1 MWGREDRRAPG
12 GGYWTP
18 PETWNM
24 KKRVYTEM
32 PMSERKR
39 TCSIEKQ
46 EPFHTI
52 HKVPSGDSPY
62 GRAKHAQKRMDL
74 ESLERIAILDAQ
86 RDYMDMNEEDV
97 LNEENAMR
105 EGETEMQEPEQEQLI
120 SKDPER
126 AISLFWAAIN
136 AGDRV
141 DSALKDMA
149 VVMKQLNRSD
159 EGIEAIKSFR
169 YLCPFESQDS
179 IDNVLLELY
188 KKSGR
193 IQEEAELLEHKLK
206 TLEHGG
212 IITIAKRSHGK
223 QINLTLQQEKAR
235 ILGNLGWVHLEL
247 HNYGISEQY
256 YRNALSLEP
265 DNNKL
270 CNLAICLMH
279 MDRIQEAKSLLE
291 DVRLTLGNTTQWT
304 DEPFYKSFERATEM
318 LAERERVSVADHP
331 GEIMISSSSDNF
343 SSNCSFAS
351 WVKEREALA
360 GTVPGRG
367 IMYSFDS
374 VNSPVLITQPRECKW
389 VDEEVDQRVG
399 QVTFGASRRLKF
411 GNNFEANHYE
421 KKNWKSVESAE
432 SNTWTS
438 KARKMCADS
447 EKGYQRN
454 ASGSSSAY
462 AQIMD
467 IGQRTV

>member
-1 MWGREDRRAPG
+1 MWNREDRRAPG

-18 PETWNM
+18 PATWNLN
-24 KKRVYTEM
+24 KRVYTAM
-32 PMSERKR
+32 PVSETKR

-46 EPFHTI
+46 DPFHMI

-62 GRAKHAQKRMDL
+62 GRAKHA
-74 ESLERIAILDAQ
+74 
-86 RDYMDMNEEDV
+86 
-97 LNEENAMR
+97 
-105 EGETEMQEPEQEQLI
+105 QLI

-179 IDNVLLELY
+179 IDNLLLELY

-193 IQEEAELLEHKLK
+193 IQEEAELLENKLK
-206 TLEHGG
+206 TLENGG
-212 IITIAKRSHGK
+212 IVTIAKRSHGK
-223 QINLTLQQEKAR
+223 QINLTIEQEKAR
-235 ILGNLGWVHLEL
+235 MLGNLAWVHLQL

-270 CNLAICLMH
+270 CNLAICLIR
-279 MDRIQEAKSLLE
+279 MDRIQEAKSLLD
-291 DVRLTLGNTTQWT
+291 DVRLTLGKTQWT
-304 DEPFYKSFERATEM
+304 DEPFYKSFERATEV
-318 LAERERVSVADHP
+318 LAERERVNAADHP
-331 GEIMISSSSDNF
+331 GEIMLSSSSDNF

-351 WVKEREALA
+351 WVKETEALP
-360 GTVPGRG
+360 GTVPGKG

-374 VNSPVLITQPRECKW
+374 VKSPVLITQPRECKL
-389 VDEEVDQRVG
+389 VDEELDHRVG
-399 QVTFGASRRLKF
+399 QVTIGAARRLKF
-411 GNNFEANHYE
+411 GSTFEANHYE
-421 KKNWKSVESAE
+421 KKKNSNSVDSAE

-438 KARKMCADS
+438 KARKICADS

-467 IGQRTV
+467 IGQKTV